1 MTEKRKIPWKLFW
14 ILLLVIE
21 IFAYYAGGLFT
32 FQDLALSNYEE
43 KLSYIFLHPIH
54 NWFNERTPLTMG
66 LALILWLMAVSY
78 FITYYRDYHFDKE
91 HGVAEWEDIKRADKK
106 LRDPDEDRNT
116 YLSENIAIGFDALS
130 NMNLLVIGGSGS
142 YKTTSVLT
150 PNLLRANCTNIILD
164 IKGDLLKKHGRYLKE
179 KGVTVKALNFK
190 SPLESDRYNPFLY
203 IRNDSDLIG
212 LITNIQQSVKP
223 PDAMQGEPFWEDG
236 VGLYLQSMFE
246 HEWLTSKEQ
255 GRRPTMNNILK
266 LVNMEARKV
275 DEEGTTELQQEMD
288 SLASIYGDDYPPV
301 RDYRKLKEGATETV
315 RSIIIMVNAQLRL
328 FELPEVK
335 RIFEDDDINIPS
347 LGLGVN
353 GDPEK
358 KTALFLVMRSGDMSY
373 NLFINLFYTQLFR
386 VLRDVADN
394 ECKGG
399 KLPIHVRV
407 WADEY
412 YAGPK
417 PADAEML
424 LGEIRSRNI
433 SMVPILQD
441 IAQLKTL
448 YPQEKWEIFTSNCA
462 STIYLGSGPTA
473 HSTHQWISDMLEDM
487 TIDTRSESLG
497 QGMNS
502 SSNLQMSKAGMKLMT
517 PGQIR
522 EMPKKDCILFLEG
535 LKPIY
540 DHKALPFHTQPWLES
555 EKLAGENGYT
565 NPVRVIYNPKDR
577 TYKTIRSEEKIK
589 ALTKREFE
597 FYKEAEKTD
606 RSIKTFEVDA
616 EEFLYL
622 NWHELP
628 HPSEEE
634 LAAMVRDMA
643 KQDVRNMGI
652 PEDILNGEESVP
664 GLNIAMKA
672 ERKRPDRRKEHSDR
686 KKCDL
691 SGSIVDCLLRYADQL
706 SDDELE
712 EIIGGI
718 EDGLSDQQI
727 KEYFALHDVEKMS
740 QYRRL
745 FRNINRRNNWF
756 I

>member
-1 MTEKRKIPWKLFW
+1 MTEKRKTPWKLFF
-14 ILLLVIE
+14 LLLLFVE
-21 IFAYYAGGLFT
+21 ILAYYMGGLFL
-32 FQDLALSNYEE
+32 FGDLSLSNYEE
-43 KLSYIFLHPIH
+43 KISYIFLHPFH

-66 LALILWLMAVSY
+66 IGLILWLMAVSY
-78 FITYYRDYHFDKE
+78 FITYYRNYHFDKE
-91 HGVAEWEDIKRADKK
+91 HGVAEWEDVKRADKK

-150 PNLLRANCTNIILD
+150 PNLLRANCSNIILD

-179 KGVTVKALNFK
+179 HGVTVKALNFK

-203 IRNDSDLIG
+203 IQNNSDLIG

-288 SLASIYGDDYPPV
+288 SLAIIYGDDYPPV

-335 RIFEDDDINIPS
+335 RIFEDDDIDIPS
-347 LGLGVN
+347 LGLGVD

-358 KTALFLVMRSGDMSY
+358 KTALFLVMRSGDTSY

-394 ECKGG
+394 QCKGG
-399 KLPIHVRV
+399 KLPIHVRL

-448 YPQEKWEIFTSNCA
+448 YPQEKWEIFASNCA
-462 STIYLGSGPTA
+462 ATIYLGSGPTA

-502 SSNLQMSKAGMKLMT
+502 NSNLQMSKAGIKLMT
-517 PGQIR
+517 PGQVR

-540 DHKALPFHTQPWLES
+540 DKKALPFHTKPWLES
-555 EKLAGENGYT
+555 EKLAGEYGYT
-565 NPVRVIYNPKDR
+565 NPVRVIYNQKNR

-589 ALTKREFE
+589 PLTKREFE
-597 FYKEAEKTD
+597 YFKEAEKTD

-622 NWHELP
+622 NWHERP
-628 HPSEEE
+628 RPTEEE
-634 LAAMVRDMA
+634 LAAMVQDMA
-643 KQDVRNMGI
+643 KRDVSKLEIPSDVRMEQERAI
-652 PEDILNGEESVP
+652 QQDGEER
-664 GLNIAMKA
+664 G
-672 ERKRPDRRKEHSDR
+672 
-686 KKCDL
+686 KKKNRDAVLKFSKTEKWDL
-691 SGSIVDCLLRYADQL
+691 SGSILDCLLRYSNRL
-706 SDDELE
+706 SEDELE

-718 EDGLSDQQI
+718 EDGLSDHQI
-727 KEYFALHDVEKMS
+727 KEYFALQDAGKMD
-740 QYRRL
+740 QYRRM
-745 FRNINRRNNWF
+745 FRGMNRRQN
-756 I
+756 

>member
-1 MTEKRKIPWKLFW
+1 MTEKRKTPWKLF
-14 ILLLVIE
+14 LLLLLLIE
-21 IFAYYAGGLFT
+21 ILAYYMGGLFL
-32 FQDLALSNYEE
+32 FGDLTLSNYKE
-43 KLSYIFLHPIH
+43 KLAYIFMHPIH
-54 NWFNERTPLTMG
+54 NWFNEKTPFAMG

-91 HGVAEWEDIKRADKK
+91 HGVAEWENIKRANKK

-275 DEEGTTELQQEMD
+275 DDEGTTELQQEMD
-288 SLASIYGDDYPPV
+288 NLASVYGDDYPPV

-315 RSIIIMVNAQLRL
+315 RSIIIMVNAELRL
-328 FELPEVK
+328 FELPDVK
-335 RIFEDDDINIPS
+335 RIFEDDDIDIPS

-358 KTALFLVMRSGDMSY
+358 KTALFLVMRSGDTSY

-399 KLPIHVRV
+399 KLPIHVRL
-407 WADEY
+407 WADEFY
-412 YAGPK
+412 SGPK

-441 IAQLKTL
+441 VAQIKTL

-462 STIYLGSGPTA
+462 ATIYLGSGPTA

-497 QGMNS
+497 QGMHSN
-502 SSNLQMSKAGMKLMT
+502 SNLQMSKAGIKLMT
-517 PGQIR
+517 PGQVR
-522 EMPKKDCILFLEG
+522 EMPKTDCILFIEG

-540 DHKALPFHTQPWLES
+540 DRKALPFYTQPWLES
-555 EKLAGENGYT
+555 EKLAGEHGYT
-565 NPVRVIYNPKDR
+565 NPVRVIYNPKNR
-577 TYKTIRSEEKIK
+577 IYKTIRSEEKIK

-597 FYKEAEKTD
+597 FFKEAEKTD
-606 RSIKTFEVDA
+606 TSIKNFEVDA

-622 NWHELP
+622 NWHERP
-628 HPSEEE
+628 HPSDEE
-634 LAAMVRDMA
+634 LAAMVREMS
-643 KQDVRNMGI
+643 KRDV
-652 PEDILNGEESVP
+652 S
-664 GLNIAMKA
+664 AMEAPPDVVKER
-672 ERKRPDRRKEHSDR
+672 ERKSINNANRSEQKKSRNTVLKFSTKE
-686 KKCDL
+686 KWDL
-691 SGSIVDCLLRYADQL
+691 SGSILDCLLRYADRL
-706 SDDELE
+706 SEEELE

-727 KEYFALHDVEKMS
+727 KEYFSLQDVEKMS
-740 QYRRL
+740 QFRRM
-745 FRNINRRNNWF
+745 FRSVNRRN

>member
-1 MTEKRKIPWKLFW
+1 MTEKRKTPWKLFF
-14 ILLLVIE
+14 LLLLFVE
-21 IFAYYAGGLFT
+21 VLAYYMGGLFL
-32 FQDLALSNYEE
+32 FEDLSLSNYGE
-43 KLSYIFLHPIH
+43 KISFIFLHPFQ

-66 LALILWLMAVSY
+66 IGLILWLMAVSY
-78 FITYYRDYHFDKE
+78 FITYYRNYHFDKE
-91 HGVAEWEDIKRADKK
+91 HGVAEWEDVKRADKK
-106 LRDPDEDRNT
+106 LRDSDEDRNT

-150 PNLLRANCTNIILD
+150 PNLLRANCSNIVLD

-179 KGVTVKALNFK
+179 HGVTVKALNFK

-203 IRNDSDLIG
+203 IQNDSDLIG

-288 SLASIYGDDYPPV
+288 SLATIYGDDYPPV

-335 RIFEDDDINIPS
+335 RIFEDDDIDIPS
-347 LGLGVN
+347 LGLGVD

-358 KTALFLVMRSGDMSY
+358 KTALFLVMRSGDTSY

-394 ECKGG
+394 QCKGG
-399 KLPIHVRV
+399 KLPIHVRL

-462 STIYLGSGPTA
+462 ATIYLGSGPTA

-502 SSNLQMSKAGMKLMT
+502 NSNLQMSKAGIKLMT
-517 PGQIR
+517 PGQVR
-522 EMPKKDCILFLEG
+522 EMPKKDCILFL
-535 LKPIY
+535 
-540 DHKALPFHTQPWLES
+540 
-555 EKLAGENGYT
+555 
-565 NPVRVIYNPKDR
+565 
-577 TYKTIRSEEKIK
+577 
-589 ALTKREFE
+589 
-597 FYKEAEKTD
+597 
-606 RSIKTFEVDA
+606 
-616 EEFLYL
+616 
-622 NWHELP
+622 
-628 HPSEEE
+628 
-634 LAAMVRDMA
+634 
-643 KQDVRNMGI
+643 
-652 PEDILNGEESVP
+652 
-664 GLNIAMKA
+664 
-672 ERKRPDRRKEHSDR
+672 
-686 KKCDL
+686 
-691 SGSIVDCLLRYADQL
+691 
-706 SDDELE
+706 
-712 EIIGGI
+712 
-718 EDGLSDQQI
+718 
-727 KEYFALHDVEKMS
+727 
-740 QYRRL
+740 
-745 FRNINRRNNWF
+745 
-756 I
+756 

>member
-1 MTEKRKIPWKLFW
+1 MTEKRKTPWKLFF
-14 ILLLVIE
+14 LLLLFVE
-21 IFAYYAGGLFT
+21 VLAYYMGGLFL
-32 FQDLALSNYEE
+32 FEDLSLSNYEE
-43 KLSYIFLHPIH
+43 KISFIFLHPFQ

-66 LALILWLMAVSY
+66 IGLILWLMAVSY
-78 FITYYRDYHFDKE
+78 FITYYRNYHFDKE
-91 HGVAEWEDIKRADKK
+91 HGVAEWEDVKRADKK

-150 PNLLRANCTNIILD
+150 PNLLRANCSNIVLD

-179 KGVTVKALNFK
+179 HGVTVKALNFK

-203 IRNDSDLIG
+203 IQNDSDLIG

-288 SLASIYGDDYPPV
+288 SLATIYGDDYPPV

-335 RIFEDDDINIPS
+335 RIFEDDDIDIPS
-347 LGLGVN
+347 LGLGVD

-358 KTALFLVMRSGDMSY
+358 KTALFLVMRSGDTSY

-394 ECKGG
+394 QCKGG
-399 KLPIHVRV
+399 KLPIHVRL

-462 STIYLGSGPTA
+462 ATIYLGSGPTA

-502 SSNLQMSKAGMKLMT
+502 NSNLQMSKAGIKLMT
-517 PGQIR
+517 PGQVR

-540 DHKALPFHTQPWLES
+540 DKKALPFHTQPWLES
-555 EKLAGENGYT
+555 EKLAGEYGYT
-565 NPVRVIYNPKDR
+565 NPVRVIYNQKNR

-589 ALTKREFE
+589 PLTKREFE
-597 FYKEAEKTD
+597 YFKEAEKTD
-606 RSIKTFEVDA
+606 KSIKTFEVDA
-616 EEFLYL
+616 DEFLYL
-622 NWHELP
+622 NWHERP
-628 HPSEEE
+628 RPTEEE

-643 KQDVRNMGI
+643 KRDVSKLEPPSDVRI
-652 PEDILNGEESVP
+652 EQEKSIQQNGGENGKKKNRDAVLKFST
-664 GLNIAMKA
+664 
-672 ERKRPDRRKEHSDR
+672 KE
-686 KKCDL
+686 KWDL
-691 SGSIVDCLLRYADQL
+691 SGNILDCLLRYSDQL
-706 SDDELE
+706 SEDELE

-727 KEYFALHDVEKMS
+727 KEYFALQDAGKMN
-740 QYRRL
+740 QYRRM
-745 FRNINRRNNWF
+745 FRGMNRKQN
-756 I
+756 